1 MGVKRIRLYG
11 DPVLRRRCE
20 PVEAVDGVTREL
32 IEDLV
37 ATVDHASGLG
47 LAAPQIGV
55 TKRVVVVVQVGA
67 GGRRKHFALVNPE
80 IVSACGEE
88 TGEEGC
94 LRIPGIYSNVK
105 RPQSVV
111 VKGLDSEGNEVSVEA
126 NGIMARAFAH
136 EIDHLN
142 GTLFVD
148 RIGMVKRSLL
158 RRKLGEIRKRTKETS
173 KSPL

>member
-1 MGVKRIRLYG
+1 
-11 DPVLRRRCE
+11 
-20 PVEAVDGVTREL
+20 
-32 IEDLV
+32 
-37 ATVDHASGLG
+37 
-47 LAAPQIGV
+47 
-55 TKRVVVVVQVGA
+55 
-67 GGRRKHFALVNPE
+67 
-80 IVSACGEE
+80 
-88 TGEEGC
+88 
-94 LRIPGIYSNVK
+94 
-105 RPQSVV
+105 V